1 MPKLEVNLDNL
12 LSLIPQIKTVEEL
25 EELLPIAKAEF
36 DGLDEEK
43 GVINVELNDTNR
55 PDLWSAAGL
64 ARLLRGYL
72 TGKYRDYDKEWS
84 QLVNEKDENKY
95 IITKKDTKQYRP
107 FVAAFLADFEI
118 KNEDLL
124 VELIQTQEKI
134 ASVFGKKRERISMG
148 LYNAELIEFPITY
161 GMYNPEEIKFAPL
174 QFEEELS
181 LKEILEKHPTGVE
194 YAHIINKWPK
204 YPVLMDAKQ
213 RPLSLVP
220 IINSN
225 DLGRI
230 DIGSKYLLIEATGTS
245 FEHTNLAVNV
255 FAADIEDMGGKI
267 YPVTIRYEHDAS
279 PENEVVL
286 PYSFNYVHKAS
297 KNELVK
303 LLGIEL
309 NNTQIKELLTKMG
322 YFVSSR
328 GEKFTVRV
336 PSYRRDIMHTVDLV
350 EDIAIAYG
358 YDNFKEVPL
367 ESYTI
372 GQAKPIQA
380 AIDAIRDLMIGLG
393 YMEVFTYVLSN
404 EDDCKTKMRSEEPIV
419 KIKNVMSQ
427 SFSVLRNSMLPVL
440 FKIESENTG
449 TKYPHRIFE
458 VGEIVKLRENKPVT
472 IVSLGIINIGQS
484 VNLSNTMSDIWAL
497 LSTTGVEYEL
507 KETNDSRFM
516 EGRCAN
522 VVVNGKIV
530 GTVGEFHPEV
540 LSNWGLGLPAAGGEI
555 FITDLVEAAKQLS

>member
-25 EELLPIAKAEF
+25 EELLPVAKAEF
-36 DGLDEEK
+36 DGIDEEK
-43 GVINVELNDTNR
+43 RVINVELNDTNR

-64 ARLLRGYL
+64 ARLIRGYL
-72 TGKYRDYDKEWS
+72 TGKYKDYDKEWKQYANS
-84 QLVNEKDENKY
+84 PSEEK
-95 IITKKDTKQYRP
+95 IITAKKETAKYRP
-107 FVAAFLADFEI
+107 FVAGFLADFEI
-118 KNEDLL
+118 KTEDMLI
-124 VELIQTQEKI
+124 ELIQTQEKI

-148 LYNAELIEFPITY
+148 LYNAELIKFPITY
-161 GMYNPEEIKFAPL
+161 GMFEPNSVKFTPL
-174 QFEEELS
+174 QFETQLT
-181 LKEILEKHPTGVE
+181 LNEILEKHPTGIE
-194 YAHIINKWPK
+194 YAHIINKWDK
-204 YPVLMDAKQ
+204 YPVLMDAEN
-213 RPLSLVP
+213 RALSLVP

-230 DIGSKYLLIEATGTS
+230 EVGSKYLLIEATGTS

-267 YPVTIRYEHDAS
+267 YPITVKYEHDL
-279 PENEVVL
+279 PPKKDVVL
-286 PYSFNYVHKAS
+286 PYSFDYVHKAS
-297 KNELVK
+297 KTELTK

-309 NNTQIKELLTKMG
+309 TTKEIKDLLTKMG
-322 YFVSSR
+322 YFPSVR

-350 EDIAIAYG
+350 EDIAIAFG
-358 YDNFKEVPL
+358 YDNFQEVPL
-367 ESYTI
+367 ESYTV

-404 EDDCKTKMRSEEPIV
+404 EDDCKRKMRYDEPIV

-449 TKYPHRIFE
+449 TRYPHRIFE
-458 VGEIVKLRENKPVT
+458 VGEIVRLRQNKPET
-472 IVSLGIINIGQS
+472 IISLGIINIGQS
-484 VNLSNTMSDIWAL
+484 VNLSSTMSDIWAL
-497 LSTTGVEYEL
+497 LSTTGVKYEL
-507 KETNDSRFM
+507 KEANDPRFM

-522 VVVNGKIV
+522 VVVNGQIV

-540 LSNWGLGLPAAGGEI
+540 LTNWGLTLPAAGGEI
-555 FITDLVEAAKQLS
+555 LITDLVNAAKQ